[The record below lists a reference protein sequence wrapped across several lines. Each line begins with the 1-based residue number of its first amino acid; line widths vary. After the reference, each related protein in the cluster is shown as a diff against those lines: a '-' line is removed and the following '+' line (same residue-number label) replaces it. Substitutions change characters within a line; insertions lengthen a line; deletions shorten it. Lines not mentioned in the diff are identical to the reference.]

1 MIALFCGSRDWYD
14 SIAIFDE
21 LENAWKTA
29 QEEFRATKR
38 SDLWILHGAAPG
50 ADTIAGITAIWMG
63 FTIKSYPADW
73 AQYGN
78 AAGRIRNNQM
88 LDQDPDSVYAFIL
101 NSSPGT
107 SHTVNEAM
115 KRGIPCKIHERF
127 T

>member
-1 MIALFCGSRDWYD
+1 MIALFCGSRDWCD
-14 SIAIFDE
+14 STAIFDE

-63 FTIKSYPADW
+63 FTVHSYPADW
-73 AQYGN
+73 ARYGKP
-78 AAGRIRNNQM
+78 AGILRNKQM
-88 LDQDPDSVYAFIL
+88 LDQEPDRVYAFIL

-107 SHTVNEAM
+107 SHTISEAVQ
-115 KRGIPCKIHERF
+115 RGIPITIIER
-127 T
+127 